1 MYYMCVPHVLNHA
14 IAIINFNMFKQFLPY
29 SNMNY
34 YYLCKVRNVE
44 LVAMW
49 PGPKK
54 PSAKGMNLLFTPIVD
69 EFQQAYEG

>member
-1 MYYMCVPHVLNHA
+1 
-14 IAIINFNMFKQFLPY
+14 MFKQFLPY